1 MILIVCLDENKG
13 MLFNR
18 RRQSRD
24 RAVTEDMIKISQGTV
39 LWIAPYS
46 AGLFKKEIPT
56 LRIEEDYLEKA
67 GAGEF
72 CFAEELPECYGFAGV
87 EKLIVYWWNRRYPSD
102 RTFPGNWEDFIL
114 EETGDF
120 PGTSHEKIKRENN
133 INRKDS

>member
-24 RAVTEDMIKISQGTV
+24 RAVVEDMIKISQGTV

-46 AGLFKKEIPT
+46 AGLFEKEIPR
-56 LRIEEDYLEKA
+56 LRIEEDCLEKA

-72 CFAEELPECYGFAGV
+72 CFAEELPESYGFAGV
-87 EKLIVYWWNRRYPSD
+87 EKLVVYLVEPQISLRQNISGELGRFYPGGDQGIS
-102 RTFPGNWEDFIL
+102 R
-114 EETGDF
+114 DF
-120 PGTSHEKIKRENN
+120 P
-133 INRKDS
+133 